1 LLLPAGKAK
10 KRSAKNAMNAENR
23 GNSANG
29 HESPM
34 QQSQSRV
41 VPLVEKQTA
50 VGGGRLGTRNTLV
63 ESLLQIAKQAR
74 CADLNECR
82 SVLQN
87 AADEQRSLIRAVL
100 DAKIVDE
107 NAFLRGVSDWLG
119 LPWWNDPI
127 ENIAAPLREKVPA
140 RIAVRYHVVPLQEDE
155 KGIRVAFYDPFD
167 LIARQTLASSL
178 DRRVVY
184 SMSGRTQILQAL
196 RQGYG
201 IGAETFEA
209 ILEGRSSED
218 GTLDVKQETNVLDLD
233 DSEASVVKFVNQI
246 LREALEQRA
255 TDIHVEPLEE
265 DLRIRYR
272 IDGMLHEV
280 PVPPNINVL
289 QASVIS
295 RLKIMAH
302 LDIAE
307 RRLPQDGRIN
317 LELDGKPIDVRV
329 ATIPSVA
336 GESISLRL
344 LGQERFTFQRLGL
357 DNDAELRIRQLLAMP
372 NGIVLLTGPTGC
384 GKSTTLYTFLSSLN
398 TKERRIVTI
407 EDPVEYK
414 LPGVIQIAVK
424 PEIDLTFANGLR
436 SILRGDPNVIMV
448 GEMRD
453 RETAE
458 IAIRGA
464 LTGHLVFST
473 LHTND
478 AIGGITRLIDMGIE
492 PFLVG
497 NAVRSFIAQRLV
509 RVLCKFCKRSV
520 EHSEAYLRQ
529 IGFPLEHAS
538 HVMGSTGCD
547 HCRHTGYEGRAAI
560 FEICMVSQRL
570 QDMITQGRRASM
582 LRTVAIEEGMVPLR
596 TYGWKKV
603 VEGLTTIEE
612 VVRVTAADLE
622 MVDE

>member
-1 LLLPAGKAK
+1 MALVEALIEIAK
-10 KRSAKNAMNAENR
+10 
-23 GNSANG
+23 ANG
-29 HESPM
+29 
-34 QQSQSRV
+34 
-41 VPLVEKQTA
+41 
-50 VGGGRLGTRNTLV
+50 
-63 ESLLQIAKQAR
+63 
-74 CADLNECR
+74 CADLESCR
-82 SVLQN
+82 N
-87 AADEQRSLIRAVL
+87 IIRAAAEEQHSLIQAILESRL
-100 DAKIVDE
+100 VDE
-107 NAFLRGVSDWLG
+107 TGFLKGVSRWLEI
-119 LPWWNDPI
+119 PWWNEPI
-127 ENIAAPLREKVPA
+127 TGVPGILREKVPA
-140 RIAVRYHVVPLQEDE
+140 RTALRYRVVPLRDDE
-155 KGIRVAFYDPFD
+155 SGIWIAFYDPFD
-167 LIARQTLASSL
+167 LLARQALASSL
-178 DRRVVY
+178 NQRILY
-184 SMSGRTQILQAL
+184 AMSTRTQIVQAL

-201 IGAETFEA
+201 VGAETFEA
-209 ILEGRSSED
+209 ILEGRSED
-218 GTLDVKQETNVLDLD
+218 ELGFDMKEETNVLDLD

-255 TDIHVEPLEE
+255 TDIHVEPLQD
-265 DLRIRYR
+265 DLQIRYR
-272 IDGMLHEV
+272 IDGVLHEV
-280 PVPPNINVL
+280 PVPPNIKVL

-307 RRLPQDGRIN
+307 RRLPQDGRIT
-317 LELDGKPIDVRV
+317 LELDAQPIDVRV

-344 LGQERFTFQRLGL
+344 LGQERFTFDRLGL
-357 DNDAELRIRQLLAMP
+357 DAASQIRMRQLLGMP

-398 TKERRIVTI
+398 TKERRIVTV

-478 AIGGITRLIDMGIE
+478 AIGGITRLVDMGIE
-492 PFLVG
+492 PFLVA
-497 NAVRSFIAQRLV
+497 NAVRAFIAQRLV
-509 RVLCKFCKRSV
+509 RVLCANCKRPV
-520 EHSEAYLRQ
+520 EHPIPYLKQ
-529 IGFPLEHAS
+529 IGFPLEQAS
-538 HVMGSTGCD
+538 KTMGAVGCE

-560 FEICMVSQRL
+560 FEICVVSQQL
-570 QDMITQGRRASM
+570 QDLITQGRPAAVLRAAAM
-582 LRTVAIEEGMVPLR
+582 EEGMLPLR
-596 TYGWKKV
+596 LYGWNKV
-603 VEGLTTIEE
+603 ISGFTTVEE
-612 VVRVTAADLE
+612 VVRVTASDLE
-622 MVDE
+622 MSDE